1 MNYLKKLKIRIG
13 AFLLKLK
20 LKNTNRT
27 ILSCS
32 LAEAKSIGIA
42 FNSDN
47 ENDRKTAKELELFF
61 TQSHVQVQLLGYSH
75 FKNNKSNLISNN
87 NHNYIRPQDFNW
99 FYKPKNPAINNFIQH
114 PFDILINLY
123 QDSEFAMEYI
133 IKLSNAGFKV
143 GCAHLDN
150 TMHDLMID
158 VNSNKGDSTYLST
171 HLKHYL
177 SILKS

>member
-1 MNYLKKLKIRIG
+1 VNYLKKLRIFIG

-20 LKNTNRT
+20 LKKTNRT
-27 ILSCS
+27 IVSCN
-32 LAEAKSIGIA
+32 LGDAKSIGLV

-47 ENDRKTAKELELFF
+47 ENDRKTAKDLELFF
-61 TQSHVQVQLLGYSH
+61 TKSHVQVQLLGYSR
-75 FKNNKSNLISNN
+75 FKNNQSNLLSDK
-87 NHNYIRPQDFNW
+87 NHHYIHPQDFNW
-99 FYKPKNPAINNFIQH
+99 FYQPKNPAINNFIQN

-123 QDSEFAMEYI
+123 QDGEFAIEYI

-158 VNSNKGDSTYLST
+158 VSNNKGDSSYLST
-171 HLKHYL
+171 HLKYYL